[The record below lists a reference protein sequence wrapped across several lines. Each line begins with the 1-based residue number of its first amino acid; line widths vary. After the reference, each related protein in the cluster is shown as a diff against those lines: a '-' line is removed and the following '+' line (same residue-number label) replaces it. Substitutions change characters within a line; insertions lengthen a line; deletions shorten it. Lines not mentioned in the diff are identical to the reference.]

1 MRAVLVS
8 ALWPEKDESPVAQVD
23 LCLWDEFKVSMLN
36 SFSIGERPAQASWD
50 TRISALA
57 DAMYLRLSKPISYSE
72 PGVWPPL
79 RTQLVK

>member
-23 LCLWDEFKVSMLN
+23 LCLWDEFEVSML
-36 SFSIGERPAQASWD
+36 SSSSIGGRPAQASWEPG
-50 TRISALA
+50 ISALA
-57 DAMYLRLSKPISYSE
+57 DAMYWRLSKPISYPV